1 MIHLFKKTTNECKHP
16 LSPAEPT
23 HRRWTIIDELE
34 DLWVCNK
41 NGIGL
46 LIVTICI
53 SILLIMIGYAFAN
66 GNIHFL
72 STEANLY
79 EHLEQVVL

>member
-1 MIHLFKKTTNECKHP
+1 MSIFDKNKAKYP

-23 HRRWTIIDELE
+23 HRHWTFIDELE
-34 DLWVCNK
+34 DLWICNK
-41 NGIGL
+41 TSIGL

-53 SILLIMIGYAFAN
+53 SILLFMMGYAFAN
-66 GNIHFL
+66 GHMHFL

-79 EHLEQVVL
+79 EHLDRVVL